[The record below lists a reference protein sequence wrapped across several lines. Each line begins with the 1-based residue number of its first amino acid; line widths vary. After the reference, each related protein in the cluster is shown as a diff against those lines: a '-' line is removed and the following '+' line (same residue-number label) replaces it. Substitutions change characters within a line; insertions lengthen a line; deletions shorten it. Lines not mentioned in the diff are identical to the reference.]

1 MKIIAQK
8 PLYINGDVVTEGSVF
23 ETIEQHGRELINK
36 GYAHLIEVDNS
47 AQPEQPE
54 QPEQPKQPNT
64 KADKKVKR

>member
-8 PLYINGDVVTEGSVF
+8 PLYINGDVVTEGLVF

-47 AQPEQPE
+47 AQP
-54 QPEQPKQPNT
+54 
-64 KADKKVKR
+64 

>member
-8 PLYINGDVVTEGSVF
+8 PLYINGDVVIEGSVF

-47 AQPEQPE
+47 AQPE
-54 QPEQPKQPNT
+54 
-64 KADKKVKR
+64 

>member
-1 MKIIAQK
+1 MKIITQK

-36 GYAHLIEVDNS
+36 GYAQLIEVDNS
-47 AQPEQPE
+47 AQPEQP
-54 QPEQPKQPNT
+54 NT

>member
-36 GYAHLIEVDNS
+36 GYAQLIEVDNS
-47 AQPEQPE
+47 AQPE
-54 QPEQPKQPNT
+54 
-64 KADKKVKR
+64 

>member
-47 AQPEQPE
+47 AQLEQLEQPE
-54 QPEQPKQPNT
+54 QPEQPEA
-64 KADKKVKR
+64 KADKKARK

>member
-47 AQPEQPE
+47 AQLEQLEQLEQPE
-54 QPEQPKQPNT
+54 QPET
-64 KADKKVKR
+64 KADKKARK

>member
-1 MKIIAQK
+1 
-8 PLYINGDVVTEGSVF
+8 EGSVF

-54 QPEQPKQPNT
+54 QPEQPDPN
-64 KADKKVKR
+64 KIMPLRLQQAIRARYWSRHCAF

>member
-47 AQPEQPE
+47 AQPEQQEQPE
-54 QPEQPKQPNT
+54 QPEQPET
-64 KADKKVKR
+64 KADKKARK

>member
-36 GYAHLIEVDNS
+36 GYAHLTEVDNS
-47 AQPEQPE
+47 A
-54 QPEQPKQPNT
+54 
-64 KADKKVKR
+64 

>member
-36 GYAHLIEVDNS
+36 GYAYLIEVDNS

-54 QPEQPKQPNT
+54 T
-64 KADKKVKR
+64 KADKKARK

>member
-36 GYAHLIEVDNS
+36 GYAHLIEIDNS
-47 AQPEQPE
+47 AQPEQTEQPEQPE
-54 QPEQPKQPNT
+54 QPET
-64 KADKKVKR
+64 KADKKARK

>member
-36 GYAHLIEVDNS
+36 GYAQLIEVDNS

-54 QPEQPKQPNT
+54 QPEQPNT

>member
-36 GYAHLIEVDNS
+36 GYAQLIEVDNS

-54 QPEQPKQPNT
+54 QPEA
-64 KADKKVKR
+64 KADKKARK

>member
-8 PLYINGDVVTEGSVF
+8 LLYINGDVVTEGSVF

-36 GYAHLIEVDNS
+36 GYAHLTEVDNS

-54 QPEQPKQPNT
+54 QPEQPNT

>member
-47 AQPEQPE
+47 AQLEQPE
-54 QPEQPKQPNT
+54 QPEQPET
-64 KADKKVKR
+64 KADKKARK

>member
-8 PLYINGDVVTEGSVF
+8 PLYINGDVVIEGSVF

-54 QPEQPKQPNT
+54 QPEQLEQPEA
-64 KADKKVKR
+64 KADKKARK

>member
-36 GYAHLIEVDNS
+36 GYAHLIEIDNS

-54 QPEQPKQPNT
+54 QPEQPNT

>member
-47 AQPEQPE
+47 A
-54 QPEQPKQPNT
+54 
-64 KADKKVKR
+64 

>member
-8 PLYINGDVVTEGSVF
+8 PLYISGDVVTEGSVF

-54 QPEQPKQPNT
+54 QPEQPNT

>member
-47 AQPEQPE
+47 AQPEQ
-54 QPEQPKQPNT
+54 
-64 KADKKVKR
+64 